1 MNKVTNKKVQVVR
14 IKLQIVDLSKW
25 DTSLSYWGMNYNIEE
40 KKPIACEKICLAPGF
55 QYLL

>member
-1 MNKVTNKKVQVVR
+1 MNKITNKKVQVVR

-40 KKPIACEKICLAPGF
+40 KKTKACENICLAPDF
-55 QYLL
+55 EYLL